1 MNFIAVVMYWSQQRS
16 QRGQRIEVKVKKWHR
31 LYSGLL
37 DVARSFFS
45 WLFKEFDGFPLAFS
59 SCRVQGK
66 PKVACFCI
74 VLLYV
79 HIEILAV
86 FVSVIIILY
95 FKIISLLKAKN

>member
-1 MNFIAVVMYWSQQRS
+1 MNFIAVVMYRSQQRS
-16 QRGQRIEVKVKKWHR
+16 QRIEVKVKKWHR

-37 DVARSFFS
+37 DVARSFF
-45 WLFKEFDGFPLAFS
+45 LLAKEFDGFPLAFS

-74 VLLYV
+74 VLFYV

-86 FVSVIIILY
+86 LVPVI
-95 FKIISLLKAKN
+95 